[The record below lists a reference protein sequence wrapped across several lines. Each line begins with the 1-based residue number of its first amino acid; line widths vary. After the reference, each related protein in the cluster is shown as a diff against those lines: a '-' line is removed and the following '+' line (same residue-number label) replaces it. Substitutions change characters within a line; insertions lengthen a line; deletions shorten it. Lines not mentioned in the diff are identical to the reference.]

1 MLVNLKTLH
10 VKDNK
15 LATTRGLGTFI
26 GLEELNVGRNELT
39 NVSMFGSGSFDRLE
53 VLWLAENQITDV
65 ACLGNLPRL
74 SFLDLQ
80 KNPINATD
88 IAALQGDSSKSSRFS
103 VQSATTVLTVQL
115 SRRIGVFFSFFQRGH
130 SE

>member
-88 IAALQGDSSKSSRFS
+88 IAALQGELHDS
-103 VQSATTVLTVQL
+103 TVIL
-115 SRRIGVFFSFFQRGH
+115 F
-130 SE
+130 